1 MIITQVLTR
10 PSVDVDF
17 FGMSNPSYQEFVEA
31 LRAIGMTTVTTLS
44 EDELTV
50 TQELTVPDENKV
62 AFSGVQAKYQDVSAA
77 EHARRNAVGV
87 TTRIYLD

>member
-10 PSVDVDF
+10 PSTDVEF
-17 FGMSNPSYQEFVEA
+17 FDMTNPAYLEFVTA
-31 LRAIGMTTVTTLS
+31 LRGTGMTTVTTLS

-50 TQELTVPDENKV
+50 TQDLSVPDQA
-62 AFSGVQAKYQDVSAA
+62 AFAAVQATYQEVSIA

-87 TTRIYLD
+87 TTRIYIK